1 MKLKDI
7 QKFIQIYL
15 KILNKNM
22 KNNKLITVIT
32 VVKNSEKTIEKC
44 INSVINQSHKNFEYI
59 IIDGDSNDSTNT
71 IINKYKDKINIHIN
85 EKDMGIWDAM
95 NKGLKLANGE
105 IVGFLNADDF
115 YYPNALQLVNS
126 YFFDNKID
134 FLFGSVQ
141 KYKLMYGFKPWK
153 IKWSFGFYTSHSV
166 GFFIK
171 TEEHRKI
178 GEYNPKYLSADLSFF
193 YRMIIN
199 FKLKGMASKK
209 NEIFGEFLKGGF
221 SSKIN
226 YFDHLLDLN
235 QIRIDNNQNFL
246 LVYLLFIIKILK
258 KPIKFFKSCL
268 PKIND

>member
-1 MKLKDI
+1 MAIKN
-7 QKFIQIYL
+7 F
-15 KILNKNM
+15 KIS
-22 KNNKLITVIT
+22 IIT
-32 VVKNSEKTIEKC
+32 VVKNSEKTIEKT
-44 INSVINQSHKNFEYI
+44 IKSIVGQTYKNYQYI
-59 IIDGDSNDSTNT
+59 VIDGSSTDNTMRILERYRSKIDILISN
-71 IINKYKDKINIHIN
+71 KDN
-85 EKDMGIWDAM
+85 GIWDAM

-126 YFFDNKID
+126 YFLDNKID

-141 KYKLMYGFKPWK
+141 KYKLMHGFKPWK

-246 LVYLLFIIKILK
+246 LVYLLFVIKILK
-258 KPIKFFKSCL
+258 KPIKFFKSFL
-268 PKIND
+268 QKISN